1 MGIGAGRGF
10 VRHDEAGLRFG
21 GVDERGRAVVD
32 EDLRFGEDVGE
43 EAVGVQL
50 RGVPK
55 PRPEPADEDLS
66 QTSATAPYWPTVLAL
81 QAAYVFGIY
90 FLGFTVATLSY
101 LVVAPLQMRY
111 RRWLIIAAEAALLT
125 LVVAGS
131 FTWFFHVRLPKGT
144 LWSLF

>member
-1 MGIGAGRGF
+1 
-10 VRHDEAGLRFG
+10 L
-21 GVDERGRAVVD
+21 
-32 EDLRFGEDVGE
+32 LLCT
-43 EAVGVQL
+43 VGVQL

>member
-1 MGIGAGRGF
+1 
-10 VRHDEAGLRFG
+10 
-21 GVDERGRAVVD
+21 
-32 EDLRFGEDVGE
+32 
-43 EAVGVQL
+43 
-50 RGVPK
+50 
-55 PRPEPADEDLS
+55 
-66 QTSATAPYWPTVLAL
+66 VLAL